1 MKSVSISGSSRANV
15 GTKDAKAVRAAG
27 QIPCVLYGGTE
38 QIHFQAE
45 EKVFKPLIYTPE
57 VKLADL
63 TIDGRTFKAAV
74 KEVQYHP
81 INDRILHVDFLQL
94 FPGKP
99 LTIEIPVK
107 ITGNSPG
114 VKAGGKLVTKFRK
127 LKVRGMVEDL
137 PEFIEVSIDK
147 LDIGQDIRVK
157 EISVNGLTLL
167 NTPTSVVVGIKTTRN
182 VAAGPENTGKK

>member
-15 GTKDAKAVRAAG
+15 GKKDAKAARAAG

-38 QIHFQAE
+38 QVHFQAE
-45 EKVFKPLIYTPE
+45 EKAFKSLIYTPE

-63 TIDGRTFKAAV
+63 TIDGRTYKAAL

-94 FPGKP
+94 FPEKP

-114 VKAGGKLVTKFRK
+114 VKSGGKLVTKFRK
-127 LKVRGMVEDL
+127 LKVRGMVDAL

-157 EISVNGLTLL
+157 EIAVNGLTML

-182 VAAGPENTGKK
+182 VVAGPEAGKK

>member
-15 GTKDAKAVRAAG
+15 GKKDAKAARAAG

-38 QIHFQAE
+38 QVHFQAE
-45 EKVFKPLIYTPE
+45 EKAFKSLIYTPE

-63 TIDGRTFKAAV
+63 TIDGRTYKAAL

-94 FPGKP
+94 FPDKP

-114 VKAGGKLVTKFRK
+114 VKSGGKLVTKFRK
-127 LKVRGMVEDL
+127 LKVRGMVDAL

-157 EISVNGLTLL
+157 EIAVNGLTML

-182 VAAGPENTGKK
+182 VVAGPEAGKK